1 MGAVRIAVPALADT
15 CARTDYLQHFRCQR
29 LQTHWSI
36 GRILVADV
44 WQTCGRRVA
53 DIAKRVADVT
63 AIEKKNH

>member
-15 CARTDYLQHFRCQR
+15 CARTRYLQHSRCQR
-29 LQTHWSI
+29 LQAHWSI
-36 GRILVADV
+36 GRFLVADM

-63 AIEKKNH
+63 AIEKKS